1 MLDSSENEVTD
12 GNVSVDEDVTDDE
25 LMDIKEAAQYLRC
38 AVSTVYRDTALGAIP
53 CIHKGR
59 RVLFLK
65 SDLLTWLKGMRSTES
80 GGAA

>member
-1 MLDSSENEVTD
+1 MDQK
-12 GNVSVDEDVTDDE
+12 DDE
-25 LMDIKEAAQYLRC
+25 VSAQEVSADDVMDISEAAQYLHC